1 MYGFF
6 DFYIH
11 VQVRQGGTR
20 RPLLGYFAA
29 VLTHRQTSSPAKKK
43 LQRTKNNCM
52 HRQLG
57 QVMSNKIEKDQKT
70 DYCF

>member
-6 DFYIH
+6 DFYIY

-29 VLTHRQTSSPAKKK
+29 VLTHRQTSSPAK
-43 LQRTKNNCM
+43 
-52 HRQLG
+52 
-57 QVMSNKIEKDQKT
+57 E
-70 DYCF
+70 Y